1 MKTPPQ
7 PFVAWANSV
16 ASMAEDPLEV
26 GPRMEQSS
34 EAIICPVCGAVA
46 VQEKCKV
53 ICHSDICR
61 GRVVM
66 NCSEF

>member
-1 MKTPPQ
+1 MEPDEAT
-7 PFVAWANSV
+7 VV
-16 ASMAEDPLEV
+16 CPL
-26 GPRMEQSS
+26 
-34 EAIICPVCGAVA
+34 CGAAV

>member
-1 MKTPPQ
+1 
-7 PFVAWANSV
+7 
-16 ASMAEDPLEV
+16 MAEQERSCDTE
-26 GPRMEQSS
+26 RDMEPD
-34 EAIICPVCGAVA
+34 EATMVCPVCGAVA

-61 GRVVM
+61 GRIVM

>member
-1 MKTPPQ
+1 LNAERIVDPANVPELSSQSKT
-7 PFVAWANSV
+7 ARENK
-16 ASMAEDPLEV
+16 L
-26 GPRMEQSS
+26 
-34 EAIICPVCGAVA
+34 ICPLCGAVA

-53 ICHSDICR
+53 ICHSEICR

>member
-1 MKTPPQ
+1 
-7 PFVAWANSV
+7 
-16 ASMAEDPLEV
+16 MAKE
-26 GPRMEQSS
+26 
-34 EAIICPVCGAVA
+34 EAKPETETEPGQDVVVCPVCGAVA

-61 GRVVM
+61 GRIVM